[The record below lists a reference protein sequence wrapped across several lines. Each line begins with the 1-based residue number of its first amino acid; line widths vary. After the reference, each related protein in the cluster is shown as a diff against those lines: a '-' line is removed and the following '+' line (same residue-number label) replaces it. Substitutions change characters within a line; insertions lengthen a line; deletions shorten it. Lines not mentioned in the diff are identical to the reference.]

1 MKYKTCASIAEKTP
15 HKIKQVL
22 KIALKKSDYAE
33 VRFDFLKTEQ
43 IPETLEII
51 KKDLSKIVCTLRPKT
66 EGGRF
71 SGNEK
76 ERIAI
81 LKLIAEYNPF
91 LLDVEFNTLKRNSSL
106 AKYLKSTKTKLLVSW
121 HDFKKTPSS
130 AELKKK
136 MNQMSKFS
144 SNVKIV
150 STAKSTDDSTRM
162 LELYSKKGKNN
173 LISFA
178 MGDFGRISRILCL
191 YLGSPYTYVSLGKAV
206 APGQFSVDEIKKITN
221 LKKIN
226 KLQLRV

>member
-1 MKYKTCASIAEKTP
+1 MKYKTCVSIAEKTP
-15 HKIKQVL
+15 YKIKQTL

-33 VRFDFLKTEQ
+33 VRFDFLKIEQ
-43 IPETLEII
+43 IPEAIEII

-66 EGGRF
+66 EGGKF

-81 LKLIAEYNPF
+81 LKLIAEYSPF

-106 AKYLKSTKTKLLVSW
+106 RRYLKSSKTKLLVSW

-150 STAKSTDDSTRM
+150 TTAKSSVDSSRM

-178 MGDFGRISRILCL
+178 MGDFGKISRILCL
-191 YLGSPYTYVSLGKAV
+191 YLGSPYTYVSLGKPV
-206 APGQFSVDEIKKITN
+206 APGQFSVDEVKKITN
-221 LKKIN
+221 LKK
-226 KLQLRV
+226 

>member
-1 MKYKTCASIAEKTP
+1 MKYKTCVSIAEKTP
-15 HKIKQVL
+15 YKIKQVL

-33 VRFDFLKTEQ
+33 VRFDFLKIEQ
-43 IPETLEII
+43 IPEALETI
-51 KKDLSKIVCTLRPKT
+51 KKDLNKIVCTLRPKT
-66 EGGRF
+66 EGGKF
-71 SGNEK
+71 LGNEK

-91 LLDVEFNTLKRNSSL
+91 LLDVEFNTLKKNSSL
-106 AKYLKSTKTKLLVSW
+106 VRYLKSTKTKLLVSW

-150 STAKSTDDSTRM
+150 STAKSTDDSNRM
-162 LELYSKKGKNN
+162 LELYSKKGRNN

-178 MGDFGRISRILCL
+178 MGDLGRISRILCL

-206 APGQFSVDEIKKITN
+206 APGQFSVDEVKKITN
-221 LKKIN
+221 LKK
-226 KLQLRV
+226 

>member
-1 MKYKTCASIAEKTP
+1 MKHKTCVSIAEKTP
-15 HKIKQVL
+15 DKIKKTL

-33 VRFDFLKTEQ
+33 VRFDFLKIEQ
-43 IPETLEII
+43 IPEAIKII

-66 EGGRF
+66 EGGKF
-71 SGNEK
+71 AGNEK

-91 LLDVEFNTLKRNSSL
+91 LLDVEFNTLKKNSSL
-106 AKYLKSTKTKLLVSW
+106 VKYLKSTKTKLLVSW

-136 MNQMSKFS
+136 MKQMSKFS

-150 STAKSTDDSTRM
+150 CTAKSTDDSNRM
-162 LELYSKKGKNN
+162 LELYSKKGKIS

-191 YLGSPYTYVSLGKAV
+191 YLGSPYTYVSLGKAI
-206 APGQFSVDEIKKITN
+206 APGQFSVDEVKKITN
-221 LKKIN
+221 LKK
-226 KLQLRV
+226 

>member
-1 MKYKTCASIAEKTP
+1 MKYKTCVSIAEKTP
-15 HKIKQVL
+15 YKIKQTL

-33 VRFDFLKTEQ
+33 VRFDFLKIEQ
-43 IPETLEII
+43 IPEAIEII
-51 KKDLSKIVCTLRPKT
+51 KKDLNKIVCTLRPKT
-66 EGGRF
+66 EGGKF

-76 ERIAI
+76 ERISI

-106 AKYLKSTKTKLLVSW
+106 RRYLKSTKTKLLVSW

-136 MNQMSKFS
+136 MNQMGKFS

-150 STAKSTDDSTRM
+150 STAKSTMDSNRM

-191 YLGSPYTYVSLGKAV
+191 YLGSPFTYVSLGKAV
-206 APGQFSVDEIKKITN
+206 APGQFSVDEVKKITN
-221 LKKIN
+221 LKK
-226 KLQLRV
+226 

>member
-1 MKYKTCASIAEKTP
+1 MKYKTCVSIAEKTP
-15 HKIKQVL
+15 YKIKQTL
-22 KIALKKSDYAE
+22 KIALKKSDYVE
-33 VRFDFLKTEQ
+33 VRFDFLKIEQ
-43 IPETLEII
+43 IPEALEII
-51 KKDLSKIVCTLRPKT
+51 KKDLNRIVCTLRPKT
-66 EGGRF
+66 EGGKF
-71 SGNEK
+71 TGNEK

-106 AKYLKSTKTKLLVSW
+106 VKYLKSTKTKLLVSW

-136 MNQMSKFS
+136 MNQMIKFS

-150 STAKSTDDSTRM
+150 CTAKSTDDSNRM
-162 LELYSKKGKNN
+162 LELYSKKGKSN

-178 MGDFGRISRILCL
+178 MGDLGRISRILCL
-191 YLGSPYTYVSLGKAV
+191 YLGSPFTYVSLGKAI

-221 LKKIN
+221 LKK
-226 KLQLRV
+226 

>member
-1 MKYKTCASIAEKTP
+1 MKYKTCISIAEKTP
-15 HKIKQVL
+15 YKIKQTL

-33 VRFDFLKTEQ
+33 VRFDFLKIEQ
-43 IPETLEII
+43 IPEALEVI
-51 KKDLSKIVCTLRPKT
+51 KKDLNKIVCTLRPKT
-66 EGGRF
+66 EGGKF
-71 SGNEK
+71 PGNEK

-106 AKYLKSTKTKLLVSW
+106 RKYLKSTKTKLLVSW

-130 AELKKK
+130 VELKKK

-144 SNVKIV
+144 PNVKIV
-150 STAKSTDDSTRM
+150 STAKSTNDSNRM
-162 LELYSKKGKNN
+162 LELYSKKGRNN

-191 YLGSPYTYVSLGKAV
+191 YLGSPYTYVSLGKAI
-206 APGQFSVDEIKKITN
+206 APGQFSVDEIKNITN
-221 LKKIN
+221 LKK
-226 KLQLRV
+226 

>member
-1 MKYKTCASIAEKTP
+1 MKYKTCVSIAEKTP
-15 HKIKQVL
+15 YKIKKTL

-33 VRFDFLKTEQ
+33 VRFDFLKIEQ
-43 IPETLEII
+43 IPEAIEII
-51 KKDLSKIVCTLRPKT
+51 KKDLNKIVCTLRPKT
-66 EGGRF
+66 EGGKF
-71 SGNEK
+71 AGNEK

-81 LKLIAEYNPF
+81 LKLIAEHNPF
-91 LLDVEFNTLKRNSSL
+91 LLDVEFNTLKRNASL
-106 AKYLKSTKTKLLVSW
+106 VKYLKSTKTKLLVSW

-150 STAKSTDDSTRM
+150 CTAKSTDDSNRM
-162 LELYSKKGKNN
+162 LELYSKKGKNK

-191 YLGSPYTYVSLGKAV
+191 YLGSPYTYVSLGKAI
-206 APGQFSVDEIKKITN
+206 APGQFSVDEVKKITN
-221 LKKIN
+221 LKK
-226 KLQLRV
+226 

>member
-15 HKIKQVL
+15 FKIKQTV
-22 KIALKKSDYAE
+22 KIALKKSDYVE
-33 VRFDFLKTEQ
+33 VRFDFLKIEQ
-43 IPETLEII
+43 IPEAIEMI
-51 KKDLSKIVCTLRPKT
+51 KKDLNKIVCTLRPKT
-66 EGGRF
+66 EGGKF

-76 ERIAI
+76 ERISI

-106 AKYLKSTKTKLLVSW
+106 VRYLKSTKTKLLVSW

-150 STAKSTDDSTRM
+150 CTAKSTDDSNRM
-162 LELYSKKGKNN
+162 LELYSKKGKSN

-191 YLGSPYTYVSLGKAV
+191 YLGSPYTYVSLGKAI

-221 LKKIN
+221 LKK
-226 KLQLRV
+226 

>member
-1 MKYKTCASIAEKTP
+1 MKYKTCVSIAEKTP
-15 HKIKQVL
+15 YKIKQTL
-22 KIALKKSDYAE
+22 KIALKKSDYVE
-33 VRFDFLKTEQ
+33 VRFDFLKIEQ
-43 IPETLEII
+43 IPEAIEII

-66 EGGRF
+66 EGGKF
-71 SGNEK
+71 TGNEK
-76 ERIAI
+76 ERIVI

-106 AKYLKSTKTKLLVSW
+106 VKYLKSTKTKLLVSW

-136 MNQMSKFS
+136 MNQMIKFS

-150 STAKSTDDSTRM
+150 CTAKSTDDSNRM
-162 LELYSKKGKNN
+162 LELYSKKGKSN

-178 MGDFGRISRILCL
+178 MGDLGRISRILCL
-191 YLGSPYTYVSLGKAV
+191 YLGSPFTYVSLGKAI

-221 LKKIN
+221 LKK
-226 KLQLRV
+226 

>member
-1 MKYKTCASIAEKTP
+1 MKYKTCVTIAEKTP
-15 HKIKQVL
+15 YKIKQML

-33 VRFDFLKTEQ
+33 VRFDFLKIEQ
-43 IPETLEII
+43 IPEAIEII

-66 EGGRF
+66 EGGKF

-91 LLDVEFNTLKRNSSL
+91 LLDVEFNTLKRNSAL
-106 AKYLKSTKTKLLVSW
+106 RRYLKSTKTKLLVSW

-150 STAKSTDDSTRM
+150 TTAKSSVDSSRM

-178 MGDFGRISRILCL
+178 MGDFGKISRILCL
-191 YLGSPYTYVSLGKAV
+191 YLGSPYTYVSLGKPV
-206 APGQFSVDEIKKITN
+206 APGQFSVDEVKKITN
-221 LKKIN
+221 LKK
-226 KLQLRV
+226 

>member
-1 MKYKTCASIAEKTP
+1 MKYKTCVSIAEKTP
-15 HKIKQVL
+15 YKIKQTL

-33 VRFDFLKTEQ
+33 VRFDFLKIEQ
-43 IPETLEII
+43 IPEALETI
-51 KKDLSKIVCTLRPKT
+51 KKDLNKIVCTLRPKT
-66 EGGRF
+66 EGGKF
-71 SGNEK
+71 PGTEK

-106 AKYLKSTKTKLLVSW
+106 TKYLKSTKTKLLVSW

-130 AELKKK
+130 LELKKK
-136 MNQMSKFS
+136 MSQMSKFS

-150 STAKSTDDSTRM
+150 STAKSTDDSNKM
-162 LELYSKKGKNN
+162 LELYSKKGKNT

-191 YLGSPYTYVSLGKAV
+191 YLGSPYTYVSLGKAI
-206 APGQFSVDEIKKITN
+206 APGQFSVDEVKKITN
-221 LKKIN
+221 LKK
-226 KLQLRV
+226 

>member
-1 MKYKTCASIAEKTP
+1 MKYKTCVSIAEKTP
-15 HKIKQVL
+15 YKIKQTL
-22 KIALKKSDYAE
+22 KIALKKSDYVE
-33 VRFDFLKTEQ
+33 VRFDFLKIEQ
-43 IPETLEII
+43 IPEAIEMI
-51 KKDLSKIVCTLRPKT
+51 KKDLNKIVCTLRPKT
-66 EGGRF
+66 EGGKF

-76 ERIAI
+76 ERISI

-106 AKYLKSTKTKLLVSW
+106 VKYLKSTKTKLLVSW

-144 SNVKIV
+144 SIVKIV
-150 STAKSTDDSTRM
+150 STAKSTDDSNRM
-162 LELYSKKGKNN
+162 LELYSKKGKND

-191 YLGSPYTYVSLGKAV
+191 YLGSPYTYVSLGKPI
-206 APGQFSVDEIKKITN
+206 APGQFSVDEVKKITN
-221 LKKIN
+221 LKK
-226 KLQLRV
+226 